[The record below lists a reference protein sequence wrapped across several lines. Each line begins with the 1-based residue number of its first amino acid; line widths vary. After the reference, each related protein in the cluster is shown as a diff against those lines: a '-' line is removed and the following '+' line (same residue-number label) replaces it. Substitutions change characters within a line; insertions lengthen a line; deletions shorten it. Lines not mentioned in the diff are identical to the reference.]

1 MQGLAKR
8 SVIIGG
14 NGALGRTVVNAFRDT
29 WEVTSVDF
37 KENSKAHINI
47 VLPRGSTEA
56 HNNQCQD
63 LLKGKYDA
71 LICVAGGWVGG
82 SISSDQIFSQTL
94 QMIEINLYPSLLT
107 CHLAS
112 RYLNENGLVVLTGAA
127 SAFKDVTP
135 GNLAYG
141 LAKTAVHSLALNLS
155 TRESIPSTSTVST
168 ILPEIIDT
176 PSNREAMPNADYSKW
191 SNPVSIAGLLK
202 MWADGDNRP
211 ANGSFAVL
219 KCINGNIVP
228 DFV

>member
-14 NGALGRTVVNAFRDT
+14 NGALGKTVVNAFRDT

-37 KENSKAHINI
+37 KENSKAHFNI

-63 LLKGKYDA
+63 SLKGKYDA

-202 MWADGDNRP
+202 MWADGDNKP